1 MFNVRTGVTE
11 SQRTRPTRGHIVHLY
26 YRLMKVFG
34 SQRYTDGGRRPAL
47 AAPRRGAPSGSA
59 PRGAHGGPRRS
70 PGLKAGDGG
79 STQPYSCKN
88 REKSVYQRSHMRP
101 ETGSCR
107 TKAVIKSSVQSW
119 RLVEEEVLAQ
129 AAALGYQHKV
139 WRDNYTSGCRSN
151 GA

>member
-1 MFNVRTGVTE
+1 MFNARTGVTE

-34 SQRYTDGGRRPAL
+34 SQGCADGGRRPAL
-47 AAPRRGAPSGSA
+47 AALRPPQRAP
-59 PRGAHGGPRRS
+59 GGPRGS
-70 PGLKAGDGG
+70 PSLKAGAGG
-79 STQPYSCKN
+79 STQPDSCKN

-107 TKAVIKSSVQSW
+107 RKAVIKSSVQSW

>member
-1 MFNVRTGVTE
+1 MYVQESYGVTANAPHAGPYCTSLLSFNE
-11 SQRTRPTRGHIVHLY
+11 SIWFSEIHRRREAPCSRCPPARCPL
-26 YRLMKVFG
+26 
-34 SQRYTDGGRRPAL
+34 SERPARGT
-47 AAPRRGAPSGSA
+47 RR
-59 PRGAHGGPRRS
+59 PRRS
-70 PGLKAGDGG
+70 PGLKAGEGG

>member
-1 MFNVRTGVTE
+1 MVLRDTQTE
-11 SQRTRPTRGHIVHLY
+11 
-26 YRLMKVFG
+26 
-34 SQRYTDGGRRPAL
+34 GGAL
-47 AAPRRGAPSGSA
+47 LSLPSVPPLRERPRRGNTAGPGGAPALRQVTGVLHN
-59 PRGAHGGPRRS
+59 PTVV
-70 PGLKAGDGG
+70 KI
-79 STQPYSCKN
+79 
-88 REKSVYQRSHMRP
+88 EKRAFTKDRTCVQRQAAV
-101 ETGSCR
+101 GR